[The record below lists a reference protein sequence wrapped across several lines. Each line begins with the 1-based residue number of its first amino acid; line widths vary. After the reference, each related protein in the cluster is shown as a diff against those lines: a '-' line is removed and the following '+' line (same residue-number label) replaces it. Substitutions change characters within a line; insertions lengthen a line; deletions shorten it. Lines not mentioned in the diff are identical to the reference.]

1 MRSDHR
7 HKIRFQDIVYL
18 NMQRSTIQT
27 WNMQKYSMQVTVP
40 FQNLKF
46 PDTGNQIKE
55 MQKEVQ

>member
-1 MRSDHR
+1 
-7 HKIRFQDIVYL
+7 
-18 NMQRSTIQT
+18 
-27 WNMQKYSMQVTVP
+27 MQKYSMQVTVP